1 MRTAGIQIQPDTLTS
16 GHGKMSQPQI
26 STDSTP
32 EFQSLLSPPA
42 AAKQSFF
49 TSHQLRAQEIL
60 PHPFRKYQPDWIL
73 GFLVLCF
80 ILLTW
85 SQVYYRR
92 RLRQIIMAPFSKRFL
107 SQLVRDGDL
116 ISERIS
122 LAAGLIYLVTMSL
135 FIFEVY
141 DLVFRQDGGKLPQG
155 FPLFAIISASV
166 FFFWILKIGLIRILA
181 FIFRTRLTT
190 REYILNILIFD
201 ILTGILLLPVLVFAI
216 YMKSVIFLEI
226 CMVILV
232 IFFCIRLVRG
242 FLIGISIT
250 KFSYVFLFVYLCSLE
265 LLPLIVLTKVVLK
278 YFL

>member
-1 MRTAGIQIQPDTLTS
+1 MMAVEIQIQPDTLSS
-16 GHGKMSQPQI
+16 GHRKMSLTKI

-32 EFQSLLSPPA
+32 DFQSLLSPPA

-85 SQVYYRR
+85 AQVYYRR

-122 LAAGLIYLVTMSL
+122 LAAGLIYLVIMSL

-141 DLVFRQDGGKLPQG
+141 DLALRQDGGRLPQG
-155 FPLFAIISASV
+155 FVLFAIISTSV
-166 FFFWILKIGLIRILA
+166 FCFWILKIGLIR
-181 FIFRTRLTT
+181 
-190 REYILNILIFD
+190 
-201 ILTGILLLPVLVFAI
+201 
-216 YMKSVIFLEI
+216 
-226 CMVILV
+226 
-232 IFFCIRLVRG
+232 
-242 FLIGISIT
+242 
-250 KFSYVFLFVYLCSLE
+250 
-265 LLPLIVLTKVVLK
+265 
-278 YFL
+278 

>member
-1 MRTAGIQIQPDTLTS
+1 MMAAGIQIQPDTLSS
-16 GHGKMSQPQI
+16 GHGKMSLTQI

-32 EFQSLLSPPA
+32 DFQSLLSPPA
-42 AAKQSFF
+42 PAKQSFF
-49 TSHQLRAQEIL
+49 TSHQLRAPEIL

-85 SQVYYRR
+85 AQVYYRR

-122 LAAGLIYLVTMSL
+122 LAAGLIYLVTLSL

-141 DLVFRQDGGKLPQG
+141 DLVFRQDGGRLPQG
-155 FPLFAIISASV
+155 FILFAIISTSV
-166 FFFWILKIGLIRILA
+166 FCFWILKIVLIRILA

-190 REYILNILIFD
+190 RDYILNILIFN
-201 ILTGILLLPVLVFAI
+201 ILTGILLLPSLVFAI

-226 CMVILV
+226 CMLILV
-232 IFFCIRLVRG
+232 IFFCIRFVRG